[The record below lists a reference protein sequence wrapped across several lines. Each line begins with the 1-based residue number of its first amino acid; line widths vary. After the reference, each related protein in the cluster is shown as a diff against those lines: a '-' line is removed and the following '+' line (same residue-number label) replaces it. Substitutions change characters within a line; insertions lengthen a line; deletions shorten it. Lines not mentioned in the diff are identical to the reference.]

1 MKKLR
6 VMFAAIGLLI
16 GTSVSTAAVSVEKE
30 PTTTSEEI
38 TQFLEN
44 PEFIVSEEMIASV
57 AFVVNKENEIVVL
70 SVETENELLEGYIK
84 NRLNYQKLQTNV
96 KQGMPYTVPVRIVS
110 LP

>member
-1 MKKLR
+1 MKKLS

-16 GTSVSTAAVSVEKE
+16 GTSVSTAAVNVEKE

-38 TQFLEN
+38 TQLLEN

-57 AFVVNKENEIVVL
+57 AFVNKENEIVVL